1 MPGIVGFV
9 RAISDDVVESL
20 AIAGYPALT
29 EGKIVLGRQY
39 QFEHSAP
46 PRIIFVPTT
55 HAFDV
60 NDVFSAT
67 GAYTEGQLLNR
78 SFMTDQV
85 TYEIRCWGT
94 APDRDPD
101 YDYDFTQVLYQQVI
115 RSLNQLSRGSFTIDS
130 ATWTDSRFQSAQLDR
145 DGREYVMLVTVFT
158 PILELLEPLLPAPVE
173 TEGAGTTILQLP
185 TGELETGCQD

>member
-9 RAISDDVVESL
+9 RAISDDVVASL
-20 AIAGYPALT
+20 AIASYPPLT

-55 HAFDV
+55 HGFDA
-60 NDVFSAT
+60 NDVYSAT
-67 GAYTEGQLLNR
+67 GEYTEGQLLNR
-78 SFMTDQV
+78 SFMTDAV

-101 YDYDFTQVLYQQVI
+101 YDYDFTQTLYQQVI
-115 RSLNQLSRGSFTIDS
+115 RSLNLLARGSFVIDS

-145 DGREYVMLVTVFT
+145 DGREHVMMVTVYT
-158 PILELLEPLLPAPVE
+158 PILEYLQPLQPAPSN
-173 TEGAGTTILQLP
+173 TEGSNTTILQLP